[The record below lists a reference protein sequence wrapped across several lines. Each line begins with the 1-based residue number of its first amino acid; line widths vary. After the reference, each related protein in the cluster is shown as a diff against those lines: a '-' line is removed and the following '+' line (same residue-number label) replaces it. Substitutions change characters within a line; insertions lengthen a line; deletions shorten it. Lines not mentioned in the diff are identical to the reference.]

1 MSHKKAISKAAVL
14 ILAALFALIVPLTV
28 LAEPEYSTD
37 GTCTGP
43 GCHTEDELPDLL
55 GHSGGGQPATEA
67 PEIAQIEGAEYFTA
81 AAKGFGGEVEVTIA
95 VKDGQIAAMTAYG
108 AKETQGIGSNAIEQ
122 LPENIVAAQ
131 SWEVDAVSGA
141 TVTSK
146 AVKEAAKAAM
156 IQAGLIEAE
165 AEPTPAPVP
174 ETPTPTEAPV
184 SSSAKEYTAT
194 AKGFGGDVEVTLG
207 VEDGKIVSVVIIALN
222 ETPGIGSNAV
232 EQLPQ
237 AIMDAQSWEV
247 EAVSGATVSSMAIRE
262 AAKAAMTE
270 AGLLEEEAVSPAPAT
285 EVEVEAPVEEE
296 TKSGGVDLVI
306 IAIAAAFVVVA
317 AVIMIVSYRRRD

>member
-1 MSHKKAISKAAVL
+1 M
-14 ILAALFALIVPLTV
+14 
-28 LAEPEYSTD
+28 
-37 GTCTGP
+37 
-43 GCHTEDELPDLL
+43 
-55 GHSGGGQPATEA
+55 
-67 PEIAQIEGAEYFTA
+67 
-81 AAKGFGGEVEVTIA
+81 
-95 VKDGQIAAMTAYG
+95 
-108 AKETQGIGSNAIEQ
+108 
-122 LPENIVAAQ
+122 
-131 SWEVDAVSGA
+131 
-141 TVTSK
+141 
-146 AVKEAAKAAM
+146 
-156 IQAGLIEAE
+156 
-165 AEPTPAPVP
+165 
-174 ETPTPTEAPV
+174 
-184 SSSAKEYTAT
+184 
-194 AKGFGGDVEVTLG
+194 
-207 VEDGKIVSVVIIALN
+207 SVVIIALN